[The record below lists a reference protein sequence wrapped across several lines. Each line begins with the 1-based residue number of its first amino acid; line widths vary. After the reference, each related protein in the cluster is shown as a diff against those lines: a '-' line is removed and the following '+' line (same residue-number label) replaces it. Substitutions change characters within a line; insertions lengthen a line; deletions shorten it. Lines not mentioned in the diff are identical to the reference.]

1 MWKIWDSCRR
11 AAIFGLLCLCRV
23 GIFFPSE
30 KHVVYLITLPETSI
44 APENGWLEDYHFL
57 DLFCFES
64 FFGSQTRARLLTG
77 EGLLLPFM
85 CISHRRRWGSSM
97 RQWRRP
103 TGRAGS
109 CILSIRSAASSEKT
123 HRARRL
129 SRRACSRWK
138 ANKTNNSLSSCLPP
152 IARLQVTTRLFS
164 LFFFECIYSIILF
177 EIKHVYTCH
186 VLFFVVL

>member
-23 GIFFPSE
+23 GIFFSFGKNMLFIWLPSL
-30 KHVVYLITLPETSI
+30 KTSI
-44 APENGWLEDYHFL
+44 APEKWMVGRLP
-57 DLFCFES
+57 
-64 FFGSQTRARLLTG
+64 FFGFVLNLFSVHRHVHAFLRG

-129 SRRACSRWK
+129 SRRACSRCK
-138 ANKTNNSLSSCLPP
+138 ANKTKNSLSSCLPP
-152 IARLQVTTRLFS
+152 ITRLQRVFLVC
-164 LFFFECIYSIILF
+164 FFFECIYSIILF

-186 VLFFVVL
+186 VLFFCIFIV